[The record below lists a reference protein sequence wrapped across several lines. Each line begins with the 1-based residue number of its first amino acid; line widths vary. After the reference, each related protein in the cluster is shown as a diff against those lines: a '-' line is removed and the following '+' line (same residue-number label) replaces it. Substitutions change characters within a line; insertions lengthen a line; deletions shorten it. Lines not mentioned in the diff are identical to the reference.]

1 MRFADVTNTVTVALF
16 LVCYFYQ
23 FLYIPTALLR
33 KLPAAPQ
40 AAPGRIA
47 VLIAARNEEAVLGN
61 LLGSIRAQHYPQN
74 LLHTYVIADNC
85 TDRTAEIARAGGA
98 VCVER
103 RDPSLVGKGYALNT
117 LLRFIRDV
125 EKEGYDAYVVID
137 ADNLLDPDF
146 IQNIWNTRCSGCD
159 IVTCCR
165 NSKNYADN
173 WISAGYSL
181 WYLREAQYLNRPRM
195 LLGSSCNVS
204 GTGFLFS
211 DRILQKYGGWNFF
224 LLVEDIEFSIDN
236 ILDGE
241 KIAYCENAV
250 LYDEQPTNFAQSV
263 RQRMRWSR
271 GYLQVI
277 EKYGRRLFAGIF
289 RGDFSCFDMTMNI
302 LPAAILTVTN
312 LTINLGCAIAVFV
325 SGGDLQLLLLSLLR
339 AAGGIYLTA
348 FVLGMITTITE
359 RKQIHAS
366 ALQKILYM
374 FTFPLFMFTYVPI
387 CIAALFVNPGW
398 KPIRHKCA
406 KTIDQM

>member
-1 MRFADVTNTVTVALF
+1 MMRFADVTNTVTVALF

-61 LLGSIRAQHYPQN
+61 LLGS
-74 LLHTYVIADNC
+74 
-85 TDRTAEIARAGGA
+85 
-98 VCVER
+98 
-103 RDPSLVGKGYALNT
+103 
-117 LLRFIRDV
+117 
-125 EKEGYDAYVVID
+125 
-137 ADNLLDPDF
+137 
-146 IQNIWNTRCSGCD
+146 
-159 IVTCCR
+159 
-165 NSKNYADN
+165 
-173 WISAGYSL
+173 
-181 WYLREAQYLNRPRM
+181 
-195 LLGSSCNVS
+195 SCNVS

-241 KIAYCENAV
+241 KIAYCENAM
-250 LYDEQPTNFAQSV
+250 LYDEQPTDFAQSV

-277 EKYGRRLFAGIF
+277 GKYGRCLFAGIF

-325 SGGDLQLLLLSLLR
+325 SGGDLQLLLLSLLK

-387 CIAALFVNPGW
+387 CIAALFINPGW
-398 KPIRHKCA
+398 KPIRHECA